1 MKKLQI
7 IFVSVAMLMIAVV
20 SASAQHSHGAM
31 GEHNMFYINDPVKRN
46 TVTFKSTA
54 PLEDIVGTSNDVTGY
69 LVFDPENP
77 QAGGHGELTVPVKS
91 LSTGIPT
98 RDEHLANKDWMNAE
112 KHPNIVLKI
121 DELKKISEVKSSSSS
136 ATYDISA
143 LGEIM
148 IKGKNKKIEFPA
160 RITYLVESEKTNAR
174 MPGDLLAARAEFD
187 VSLADF
193 DITGPAGMD
202 IIGTKVG
209 ETITIEASVVA
220 SNSSEL
226 ALSRSKK

>member
-7 IFVSVAMLMIAVV
+7 IFISVAILMIAVV
-20 SASAQHSHGAM
+20 SASAQHSHSAR
-31 GEHNMFYINDPVKRN
+31 GEHNMFYVNDPVNRN

-54 PLEDIVGTSNDVTGY
+54 PLEDIVGTSNNITGY

-77 QAGGHGELTVPVKS
+77 KNGGHGELTVPVKS
-91 LSTGIPT
+91 LNTGIPT
-98 RDEHLANKDWMNAE
+98 RDEHLAAKDWMNAE
-112 KHPNIVLKI
+112 KYPNIVLKI
-121 DELKKISEVKSSSSS
+121 DELKSIREISSNSSST
-136 ATYDISA
+136 TYDVTA
-143 LGEIM
+143 TGEVI
-148 IKGKNKKIEFPA
+148 IKGKSKRIEFPA

-193 DITGPAGMD
+193 GITGPAGMD

-209 ETITIEASVVA
+209 ETITIEASMVA

-226 ALSRSKK
+226 ALNPAGK